1 MQTDRHHLRIPGR
14 RLSAQLVDVALRQSP
29 STRAAWQTARAA
41 AASYGAARG
50 AYYPSVAA
58 FGGGGYGDSPGTT
71 ALVGGFGYVGA
82 TLDYLLLDFGG
93 RDASVEMARQALFAA
108 GWGANRAATYGVDEK
123 DLGQFYANR
132 TILKREVVPENVADA
147 VYVLTG
153 PELSRTTGLHVPVD
167 SGVAAAFLR

>member
-1 MQTDRHHLRIPGR
+1 MVAALLGAGCAQRLADLPEIDPMRGASRAPGEPWRPADGDVPSALAGENPPGVPSELVSEADRLT
-14 RLSAQLVDVALRQSP
+14 LAQLVDVALRQSP

-108 GWGANRAATYGVDEK
+108 GWLASLRAAGR
-123 DLGQFYANR
+123 A
-132 TILKREVVPENVADA
+132 
-147 VYVLTG
+147 
-153 PELSRTTGLHVPVD
+153 
-167 SGVAAAFLR
+167 